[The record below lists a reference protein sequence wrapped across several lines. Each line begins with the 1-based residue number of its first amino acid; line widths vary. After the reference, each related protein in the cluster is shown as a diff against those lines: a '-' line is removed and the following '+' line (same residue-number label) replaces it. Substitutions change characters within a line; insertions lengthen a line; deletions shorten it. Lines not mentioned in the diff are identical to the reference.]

1 MQRNILTQGLGDMV
15 ESARKLW
22 ECLGAEPVKH
32 HQPSLLVGP
41 ELTQVQPHLGV
52 LSLKGDRDDPL

>member
-1 MQRNILTQGLGDMV
+1 MV
-15 ESARKLW
+15 ESARKIW

-32 HQPSLLVGP
+32 HQPGLLVGP
-41 ELTQVQPHLGV
+41 ELEGDVKVVGPLVPLQPHLGV

>member
-1 MQRNILTQGLGDMV
+1 MV
-15 ESARKLW
+15 ESARKIW

-32 HQPSLLVGP
+32 HQPGLLVGP
-41 ELTQVQPHLGV
+41 ELEGDVKVVGPLVPLQPHLVV